1 VTLCP
6 RLYST
11 LLALA
16 DERHNNL
23 TYSSTTETRMA
34 ESSTSTSTTRQR
46 CCCCTYNTTFLSS
59 LSSSFIAV
67 VIVTVLAIV
76 AATTSNNNA
85 VVVEAFSSPSSS
97 SSAYKKLPTTA
108 PKSSSLRWHVDVHQQ
123 RSHRRWHAIPEHTSS
138 FGSSSSS
145 SRIYNNNNNNTDTD
159 TTSSPTSTTALSAST
174 VANTDVE
181 LELEREVER
190 EIERERTWVSSAS
203 DLIVNKNNEW
213 RASDLIV
220 NKNNKN
226 NNNYDEDEKFSS
238 LSTSTPLPSLSK
250 SSLSESSSFSLS
262 SLLSADILGPIFSIV
277 VVVLFLLYTL
287 LHDCG
292 YGITDDYIFDNI
304 SQKVEILSKI
314 SWLPGRGSEAQ
325 SMVALVMAFSSFAQA
340 LTGFGFAVVAV
351 GAMSSMPWLLHS
363 ELYDVITP
371 VAATLGSLVGFILL
385 IPYAFT
391 SNDQKTIDNPG
402 LEWKEIIPLLI
413 PCTILTPLGMQLNSM
428 IDPIIGTRILAAL
441 IMGFVGY
448 KIVPMIQDSGGI
460 MNNKKDNENETNDVS
475 LSLSVVDT
483 VDITVEQN
491 SFLQSKTAAILFGC
505 AAGIFG
511 GAFDVQGPPLCIYGD
526 AKGWSPA
533 QFRNNILTVVALNS
547 AFVVVIDSVQGGVL
561 DNFYYSYF
569 CLTSL
574 PGVLAGVVIGQYA
587 SKRIDPILFKNLV
600 LVMCLGLGIQLLTV
614 S

>member
-1 VTLCP
+1 M
-6 RLYST
+6 
-11 LLALA
+11 
-16 DERHNNL
+16 
-23 TYSSTTETRMA
+23 TECFSLQR
-34 ESSTSTSTTRQR
+34 RQR
-46 CCCCTYNTTFLSS
+46 V
-59 LSSSFIAV
+59 AV

-85 VVVEAFSSPSSS
+85 VVVDAFSSTSSLISSS
-97 SSAYKKLPTTA
+97 FAYKKVSTITA
-108 PKSSSLRWHVDVHQQ
+108 TPKTSSSLRWHADVHHHQ
-123 RSHRRWHAIPEHTSS
+123 RQRRWHAIPEHTSS
-138 FGSSSSS
+138 FGSSN
-145 SRIYNNNNNNTDTD
+145 SRIYNNSSNNTDTD
-159 TTSSPTSTTALSAST
+159 ATSTSTTALSAST
-174 VANTDVE
+174 VANTDI
-181 LELEREVER
+181 ELEREVER

-220 NKNNKN
+220 NKNNN

-250 SSLSESSSFSLS
+250 SSLSESSSSSSFSVS

-448 KIVPMIQDSGGI
+448 KIVPMIQDYVGI
-460 MNNKKDNENETNDVS
+460 MNNKNKNENETNDV
-475 LSLSVVDT
+475 LSLSIVDT

-600 LVMCLGLGIQLLTV
+600 LIMCLGLGIQLLTV

>member
-1 VTLCP
+1 
-6 RLYST
+6 
-11 LLALA
+11 
-16 DERHNNL
+16 
-23 TYSSTTETRMA
+23 M
-34 ESSTSTSTTRQR
+34 
-46 CCCCTYNTTFLSS
+46 
-59 LSSSFIAV
+59 
-67 VIVTVLAIV
+67 
-76 AATTSNNNA
+76 
-85 VVVEAFSSPSSS
+85 
-97 SSAYKKLPTTA
+97 
-108 PKSSSLRWHVDVHQQ
+108 
-123 RSHRRWHAIPEHTSS
+123 
-138 FGSSSSS
+138 
-145 SRIYNNNNNNTDTD
+145 
-159 TTSSPTSTTALSAST
+159 
-174 VANTDVE
+174 
-181 LELEREVER
+181 
-190 EIERERTWVSSAS
+190 
-203 DLIVNKNNEW
+203 
-213 RASDLIV
+213 
-220 NKNNKN
+220 
-226 NNNYDEDEKFSS
+226 
-238 LSTSTPLPSLSK
+238 
-250 SSLSESSSFSLS
+250 
-262 SLLSADILGPIFSIV
+262 
-277 VVVLFLLYTL
+277 VVLFLLYTL

-448 KIVPMIQDSGGI
+448 KIVPMIQDYVGI
-460 MNNKKDNENETNDVS
+460 MNNKKNENENETNDV
-475 LSLSVVDT
+475 LSLSIVDT